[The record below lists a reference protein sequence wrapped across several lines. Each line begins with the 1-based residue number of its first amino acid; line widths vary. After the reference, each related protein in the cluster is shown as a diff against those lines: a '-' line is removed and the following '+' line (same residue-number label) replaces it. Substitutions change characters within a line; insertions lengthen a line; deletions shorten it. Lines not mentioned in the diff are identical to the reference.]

1 MNTKEITVADIIKF
15 FQSVP
20 PETKIR
26 VKEEVTRNWDTYTKY
41 SNVIQYG
48 DGEFD
53 IESVDGISYQVFCA
67 CQRFFLIFFQ

>member
-53 IESVDGISYQVFCA
+53 IECVDGISYSKEKNVVDFG
-67 CQRFFLIFFQ
+67 I

>member
-15 FQSVP
+15 FQSIP

-26 VKEEVTRNWDTYTKY
+26 VKQEVYNNWETTTEYTKL
-41 SNVIQYG
+41 VQYG

-53 IESVDGISYQVFCA
+53 IECVDGISYSKEKNVVDFGM
-67 CQRFFLIFFQ
+67 

>member
-15 FQSVP
+15 FQSIP

-26 VKEEVTRNWDTYTKY
+26 VKQEVQRNWETYTEYTK
-41 SNVIQYG
+41 VVQYG

-53 IESVDGISYQVFCA
+53 IECVDGISYSKEHNIVDFG
-67 CQRFFLIFFQ
+67 I

>member
-15 FQSVP
+15 FQTIP

-26 VKEEVTRNWDTYTKY
+26 VKQEVYNNWETTTEYT
-41 SNVIQYG
+41 NIVQYG

-53 IESVDGISYQVFCA
+53 IECVDGITYRKEHNIVDFG
-67 CQRFFLIFFQ
+67 I

>member
-15 FQSVP
+15 FQSIP

-26 VKEEVTRNWDTYTKY
+26 VKQEVQRNWETYTEYTK
-41 SNVIQYG
+41 VVQYG

-53 IESVDGISYQVFCA
+53 IECVDGISYRKEHNIVDFG
-67 CQRFFLIFFQ
+67 I

>member
-15 FQSVP
+15 FQTIP

-26 VKEEVTRNWDTYTKY
+26 VKQEVHNNWETTTEYTKL
-41 SNVIQYG
+41 VQYG

-53 IESVDGISYQVFCA
+53 IECVDGISYSKEKNVVDFG
-67 CQRFFLIFFQ
+67 I